1 MIGVSLS
8 VLLIAHTFEQVLNTF
23 SFNLAWQEA
32 FPLHLCDLS
41 ALSIAYYLISR
52 EKIYFNC
59 AYFWGLGGATMA
71 LLTPDV
77 EFAFPNPVFFP
88 FFWAHTLILLGVF
101 YAVIAFDERPFFK
114 DVHKVIGISIILM
127 VFIYFFNL
135 IMGSNFWYLMNKPE
149 ADSLM
154 NFFPNPPFH
163 MIIVIPIA
171 IAVFY
176 LLYIPFWIKDMVS
189 KD

>member
-1 MIGVSLS
+1 M
-8 VLLIAHTFEQVLNTF
+8 
-23 SFNLAWQEA
+23 
-32 FPLHLCDLS
+32 CDLS

-77 EFAFPNPVFFP
+77 DFAFPNPVFFP

-101 YAVIAFDERPFFK
+101 YAVITLGERPFLK
-114 DVHKVIGISIILM
+114 DVHKVIGVSVMLM
-127 VFIYFFNL
+127 VFIYFINL
-135 IMGSNFWYLMNKPE
+135 LLGANFWYLMDKPE

-154 NFFPNPPFH
+154 NFFPDPPFH
-163 MIIVIPIA
+163 MTIVVPIA
-171 IAVFY
+171 IVIFY
-176 LLYIPFWIKDMVS
+176 LLYVPFWIKDMVS

>member
-1 MIGVSLS
+1 
-8 VLLIAHTFEQVLNTF
+8 
-23 SFNLAWQEA
+23 
-32 FPLHLCDLS
+32 
-41 ALSIAYYLISR
+41 
-52 EKIYFNC
+52 
-59 AYFWGLGGATMA
+59 MA